1 MNLCRRCRP
10 PPPPAPAPAHNICPA
25 TTTTTLDSESPS
37 TAIYGCKFCTNA
49 HAYLPSSYKF
59 ILYSQ
64 IKMLF
69 SRTLSPTLTPLV
81 PHWTNGP
88 DLTEFIP
95 IIHKKLLF
103 ASVCLCVSGRMYLVY
118 VFPFHICVHQQI
130 NLPSSTGW
138 MVLVVRS
145 VQPFSTTTHRPFLLR
160 SVGWSCPHS
169 PTSTSSFVSLLLSCR
184 PSHSALLILLL
195 LLNIVPVPK

>member
-1 MNLCRRCRP
+1 MAAVVTMNLCRRCRP
-10 PPPPAPAPAHNICPA
+10 PPPPAPAHNICPA

-69 SRTLSPTLTPLV
+69 SRTLSPTLLTPLV

-88 DLTEFIP
+88 DLTEFIR

-103 ASVCLCVSGRMYLVY
+103 ASVCLCVLRTNVSGLCIP
-118 VFPFHICVHQQI
+118 FPHLCPPTNIPH
-130 NLPSSTGW
+130 SSTGW
-138 MVLVVRS
+138 MV
-145 VQPFSTTTHRPFLLR
+145 
-160 SVGWSCPHS
+160 
-169 PTSTSSFVSLLLSCR
+169 
-184 PSHSALLILLL
+184 
-195 LLNIVPVPK
+195 